1 MIKIMFCIIFQN
13 VINQKKEL
21 KIELLLI
28 YKRDRFWKPVL
39 IKAELRN

>member
-21 KIELLLI
+21 KIELLFYI
-28 YKRDRFWKPVL
+28 FETRQVL
-39 IKAELRN
+39 KTCRVY